1 MPESRARIEHIFSS
15 HSDPGTYDLR
25 GVALFGISEC
35 ARSRECLEYLEKD
48 DYQGLGELMKISHNG
63 DRVTGSFP
71 MRITD
76 EYLIKCSEEEADI
89 ALQPGA
95 YACSVPEIDALCD
108 MLNNSEGVLGSQMLG
123 AGLGGCIA
131 ILVKKENAENV
142 IKSLKEKYYDLKGLP
157 LMADVYLPSEGSSVT
172 F

>member
-1 MPESRARIEHIFSS
+1 MPENKDKIEHIFSS
-15 HSDPGTYDLR
+15 HADPGTYDLR

-35 ARSRECLEYLEKD
+35 ARSKECLEYLERG
-48 DYQGLGELMKISHNG
+48 DYKGLGELMKISHNG
-63 DRVTGSFP
+63 DRVSGNFP
-71 MRITD
+71 MKITD

-95 YACSVPEIDALCD
+95 YGCSIPEIDALCD
-108 MLNNSEGVLGSQMLG
+108 MLNSTDGVLGSQMLG

-131 ILVKKENAENV
+131 VLVEKNKAESV
-142 IKSLKEKYYDLKGLP
+142 LQKLKEDYYDKNGFP
-157 LMADVYLPSEGSSVT
+157 LLADVYLPESGSSIV